1 MVEVRQFV
9 DCFGLVTWRVTGDNE
24 VELVPCSCLC
34 GSMYVMVACVW
45 ASANLRG
52 SGSGCWRSIGRV
64 GTESLWTCV
73 SFSFSFSFLFPILPS
88 VSSSF
93 SILLSS
99 VVVAKWIRCGA
110 ADVDRPAAGDPNG

>member
-1 MVEVRQFV
+1 MFLSVWI
-9 DCFGLVTWRVTGDNE
+9 DACDG
-24 VELVPCSCLC
+24 CLC
-34 GSMYVMVACVW
+34 LGISEPYGFGSE
-45 ASANLRG
+45 
-52 SGSGCWRSIGRV
+52 CWRNIGRI

-110 ADVDRPAAGDPNG
+110 ADVDHQAAGDPSGKNGRCCPSW